1 MNEYFTGKK
10 LWGDD
15 FSLEQIKSWFD
26 DESHGFDELEG
37 EAGKKPE
44 EYEFH
49 HLNRFYGFS
58 KLPKDTKFSEVLGFG
73 SAWGYEFEPYIHTYS
88 IDRITIIEPSDK
100 LTRNSIEQIKP
111 TYVKPIVSGK
121 IDMPDNT
128 FDLITCFGVL
138 HHIPN
143 VSFVLSELLRVL
155 KLGGFLLIRE
165 PINSMGDWTKERKG
179 LTKHER
185 GIPPHIFEKAFAE
198 NKGKIVSKNYLFTGT
213 FALQRILNKF
223 SKKHLINNMLY
234 LQFDKILSKL
244 MAWNYYYHAQNSWQ
258 RLGPQNVF
266 YVITKIST

>member
-1 MNEYFTGKK
+1 MNEYLSGEK
-10 LWGDD
+10 LWGDN

-26 DESHGFDELEG
+26 DESHGFDELDG

-49 HLNRFYGFS
+49 PLNRFYGFS
-58 KLPKDTKFSEVLGFG
+58 KLPKNTKFSKALGFG
-73 SAWGYEFEPYIHTYS
+73 SAWGYEFEPYKYS
-88 IDRITIIEPSDK
+88 IDHITIIEPSDVLVK
-100 LTRNSIEQIKP
+100 KSIGQIIP
-111 TYVKPIVSGK
+111 IYVKPSVSGK
-121 IDMPDNT
+121 IEIPDNT

-143 VSFVLSELLRVL
+143 VSYVLSELLRVL
-155 KLGGFLLIRE
+155 KPEGFLLIRE

-185 GIPPHIFEKAFAE
+185 GIPPHIFEKVFAE
-198 NKGKIVSKNYLFTGT
+198 NKAKIVSKNYLLTGT

-223 SKKHLINNMLY
+223 SKKYLINSLLY
-234 LQFDKILSKL
+234 LQFDKILSRL
-244 MAWNYYYHAQNSWQ
+244 MAWNYYYHAQNRRQ

-266 YVITKIST
+266 YVITKNV